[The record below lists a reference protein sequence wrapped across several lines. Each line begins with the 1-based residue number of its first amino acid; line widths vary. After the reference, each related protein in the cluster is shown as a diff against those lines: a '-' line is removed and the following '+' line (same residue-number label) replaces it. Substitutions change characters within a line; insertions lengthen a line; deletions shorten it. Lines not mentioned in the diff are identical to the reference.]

1 MRVRWLLF
9 SVLLGVALNLPS
21 SSLRA
26 QEPSTSPSGGIAVVE
41 LFTSQGCSS
50 CPPADVALRQ
60 IAKTANDEDAN
71 VYVLS
76 FHVDYWNRLGWNDPY
91 SSQLA
96 SYRQRAYARAAGS
109 KRVYTPQMIVSGTTE
124 FVGSNRAKANK
135 AIGEALSRSAK
146 STVSMKVSAADG
158 GVDID
163 YEVNGAGK
171 DQLLNLAV
179 VHTPKAND
187 VPAGENQGRKLAH
200 VNVVRAFKA
209 VRLSEFSGS
218 ARLELPEG
226 LLASDAQ
233 VIGYVQDL
241 NSLAITGA
249 STIQVQ

>member
-1 MRVRWLLF
+1 MRVRWLLYL
-9 SVLLGVALNLPS
+9 VLFGGALSLPS
-21 SSLRA
+21 SWLSA
-26 QEPSTSPSGGIAVVE
+26 QAPSAGDGVAVVE
-41 LFTSQGCSS
+41 LFTSQGCNS

-60 IAKTANDEDAN
+60 IAETADKEDAN
-71 VYVLS
+71 VFVLS

-124 FVGSNRAKANK
+124 FVGSNRAKAKK
-135 AIGEALSRSAK
+135 AIGEALGRSAK
-146 STVSMKVSAADG
+146 STVSMKLNADED

-163 YEVNGAGK
+163 YQVDGADK
-171 DQLLNLAV
+171 DHLLNLAV

-187 VPAGENQGRKLAH
+187 VPAGENRGRKLAH

-209 VRLSEFSGS
+209 IRLSELSGS

-226 LLASDAQ
+226 LAARDAQ

-241 NSLAITGA
+241 SSLAITGA
-249 STIQVQ
+249 STTKIQ